1 MMGDIINL
9 LYPKKN
15 KTLDLKRSRKKEKK
29 NS

>member
-1 MMGDIINL
+1 MMGDIIIIISQ
-9 LYPKKN
+9 KN